1 MLSEANGLHCVR
13 IIQKEAHHH
22 DIVQAQV
29 LHALSCSDPLIVPVA
44 PEARF

>member
-1 MLSEANGLHCVR
+1 MLSEANGLYCVR

-29 LHALSCSDPLIVPVA
+29 LSCIVM
-44 PEARF
+44 F